1 MENSKVISEEQ
12 KRKIIRLL
20 LEETTNMTSKEIKKH
35 HIDRLMSLSYKELI
49 RPLVIKDRSEKGLH
63 MTVIARK
70 YRVTDGC
77 VKWICNNYM

>member
-1 MENSKVISEEQ
+1 MAKSKDITEDQ

-20 LEETTNMTSKEIKKH
+20 LEETTSMGAGDIKKH
-35 HIDRLMSLSYKELI
+35 HVDRLMALSYKELI

-70 YRVTDGC
+70 YRVSDGC